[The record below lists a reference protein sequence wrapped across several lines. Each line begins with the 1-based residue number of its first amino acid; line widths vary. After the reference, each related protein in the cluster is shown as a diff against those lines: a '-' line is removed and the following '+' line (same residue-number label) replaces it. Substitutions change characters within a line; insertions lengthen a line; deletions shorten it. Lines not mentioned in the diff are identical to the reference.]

1 MYSVSAPFKLKGKR
15 KMPVSEFIFT
25 LSLDLKWFSPDQ
37 ARVVLEKAVKRGLL
51 KQTDDTLEPV
61 FDIDSVSVPP
71 DYTPDFRKIV
81 EVSPFDIIIDRIMAK
96 TGKERREIVAE
107 INRKYDEY
115 GGMLEVS
122 VIALI
127 MAKELGIEIS
137 DVIGDICNYVFE

>member
-37 ARVVLEKAVKRGLL
+37 ARIVLEKAVKRGLL
-51 KQTDDTLEPV
+51 RQTNDTLEPV
-61 FDIDSVSVPP
+61 FDIESVSVPS

-81 EVSPFDIIIDRIMAK
+81 EASPFDILIDRIMAK

-107 INRKYDEY
+107 INRKYEEY

-122 VIALI
+122 VIALV
-127 MAKELGIEIS
+127 MAKELGVEIS
-137 DVIGDICNYVFE
+137 DIIGDICNYVFE